1 MMTALLSLLVA
12 VAAVAVVWRIERRME
27 AIVVPPPVLEPAQL
41 ECTCTDYA
49 PEIQELRDGLHET
62 RAAVAQGIDHVERVE
77 RRIRGTVRR
86 ARKELADNGFEH
98 DGLEAEAEGLHL
110 VDGDGG
116 EEGWVPPM
124 QQDVG
129 DAPSSI
135 PGLSRMQLLRIRGL
149 R

>member
-1 MMTALLSLLVA
+1 MTEILLAGALGLMALVW
-12 VAAVAVVWRIERRME
+12 WRIDRRMG
-27 AIVVPPPVLEPAQL
+27 AIVVSPPVVEAPQI

-49 PEIQELRDGLHET
+49 PEIQELRDALQET
-62 RAAVAQGIDHVERVE
+62 RAAVAEGIQHVERVE
-77 RRIRGTVRR
+77 KRIRGTVRR
-86 ARKELADNGFEH
+86 ARKELADNGFQH
-98 DGLEAEAEGLHL
+98 DGLEAEAEDLRL
-110 VDGDGG
+110 FDGDGG
-116 EEGWVPPM
+116 EDGWVPPV